1 MLKNIGLT
9 TNISNLPDDNMQ
21 PNAVDLCIDRV
32 WEIGN
37 DEFYIGIEKKQH
49 RKNTKE
55 IFPDSTGEW
64 LLEEGKKYQFDTSH
78 FVNIPEGFAGWLI
91 PRSTL
96 NRNGITITSGL
107 YDSGFQNYVGGVMHV
122 GSGNARVQKG
132 ARVAQFIYIEAE
144 TEGMYDGDY
153 QFDTQ
158 PVGH

>member
-9 TNISNLPDDNMQ
+9 TNISKLPEENIQ

-37 DEFYIGIEKKQH
+37 DEFYIGIDKKQH
-49 RKNTKE
+49 RKSTRE

-78 FVNIPEGFAGWLI
+78 WVVIPEGFAGWLI

-96 NRNGITITSGL
+96 NLSLIHI
-107 YDSGFQNYVGGVMHV
+107 
-122 GSGNARVQKG
+122 
-132 ARVAQFIYIEAE
+132 
-144 TEGMYDGDY
+144 
-153 QFDTQ
+153 
-158 PVGH
+158 

>member
-9 TNISNLPDDNMQ
+9 TNISKLPEENIQ

-37 DEFYIGIEKKQH
+37 DEFYIGIDKKQH
-49 RKNTKE
+49 RKDTKE

-78 FVNIPEGFAGWLI
+78 WVVIPEGFAGWLI

-107 YDSGFQNYVGGVMHV
+107 YDSCLLYTSPSPRDVEESRMP
-122 GSGNARVQKG
+122 SSA
-132 ARVAQFIYIEAE
+132 
-144 TEGMYDGDY
+144 
-153 QFDTQ
+153 
-158 PVGH
+158 